1 MSVRTIGSKE
11 VGETPEETYEK
22 IQIKKEQ
29 IDKIAKEQAKKQILK
44 MFKTQLLQIN
54 SELKS
59 GKSIQDLRKEIEEK
73 KSNMSFSTREFC
85 KNVKEE
91 QILKFV
97 GYLNANKEE

>member
-11 VGETPEETYEK
+11 VGETPEEMDEK

-29 IDKIAKEQAKKQILK
+29 LDKIAKEQAKKQILK
-44 MFKTQLLQIN
+44 MFGTQLFQIN
-54 SELKS
+54 NEMKK
-59 GKSIQDLRKEIEEK
+59 GKSIQNLRKEIDEK

-85 KNVKEE
+85 KNVEEE

-97 GYLNANKEE
+97 EYLNANKEE